1 MTAAERSR
9 HEDGV
14 LKWAM
19 GLRVSLEGLCWWIRG
34 WRTTAGW
41 SLRQTLPSF
50 NPSLSSV
57 LLILLQD
64 R

>member
-19 GLRVSLEGLCWWIRG
+19 EGLCWWIRG